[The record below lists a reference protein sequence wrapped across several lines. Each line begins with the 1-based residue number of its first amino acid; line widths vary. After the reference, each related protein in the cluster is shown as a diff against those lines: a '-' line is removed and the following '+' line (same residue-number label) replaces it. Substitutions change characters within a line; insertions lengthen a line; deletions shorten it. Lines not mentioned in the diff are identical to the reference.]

1 MAVVIWFNDEVYS
14 GFFSF
19 FFAFCIYNL
28 YNQLLVETHA
38 MHNMRDQNFI
48 LKETSL

>member
-1 MAVVIWFNDEVYS
+1 MAVVIWFNDEVIR
-14 GFFSF
+14 GFFPF
-19 FFAFCIYNL
+19 FSFCIYNL

-48 LKETSL
+48 LK